1 MLFAYLV
8 HLNCSPA
15 ANSNPCNPDPCR
27 CGHCKQLAPEYMKA
41 AAELKTE
48 GIPLAKVDA
57 TVETDLA
64 QQYDVTGY
72 PTLFVF
78 RKGVKYEYTGGRE
91 KQGERREGGGEGRE
105 MGMRD

>member
-1 MLFAYLV
+1 
-8 HLNCSPA
+8 
-15 ANSNPCNPDPCR
+15 
-27 CGHCKQLAPEYMKA
+27 MKA

-64 QQYDVTGY
+64 QQYNVTGY

-91 KQGERREGGGEGRE
+91 KQGERRKGGWGRREGDGEEGR
-105 MGMRD
+105 RD

>member
-1 MLFAYLV
+1 
-8 HLNCSPA
+8 
-15 ANSNPCNPDPCR
+15 
-27 CGHCKQLAPEYMKA
+27 MKA
-41 AAELKTE
+41 GAELKTE

-91 KQGERREGGGEGRE
+91 KQGERREGGGVGEEERE
-105 MGMRD
+105 MGRREGETR